1 MARDELDDLY
11 DACILDHCRE
21 PRNAARLEA
30 PDAAAR
36 AVNPFCGDEVDLQIE
51 LDGGRVTRV
60 GVQSVGCSINQAAA
74 SMLSVAVS
82 GKSIAEA
89 ATVSEKFR
97 DMMAGDALPGGEAAR
112 MGDLA
117 SLRSVRA
124 FPVRIKCA
132 LLSWTALEDA
142 LESLADGDPARPQC

>member
-21 PRNAARLEA
+21 PRNSARLES
-30 PDAAAR
+30 PDATAS
-36 AVNPFCGDEVDLQIE
+36 AVNPFCGDEVYLQ
-51 LDGGRVTRV
+51 LAVDGGHVTGV
-60 GVQSVGCSINQAAA
+60 GVQSVGCSINLATA
-74 SMLSVAVS
+74 SMLSEAVD
-82 GKSIAEA
+82 GRTTAEA
-89 ATVSEKFR
+89 AAVSERFR
-97 DMMAGDALPGGEAAR
+97 DMMAGDAVPTAEAER

-142 LESLADGDPARPQC
+142 LESLDGGAARPPC

>member
-21 PRNAARLEA
+21 PRNSARLES
-30 PDAAAR
+30 PDAEAS
-36 AVNPFCGDEVDLQIE
+36 AVNPFCGDEVYLQLEIA
-51 LDGGRVTRV
+51 GGRVTGI
-60 GVQSVGCSINQAAA
+60 GVQSVGCSINLATA
-74 SMLSVAVS
+74 SMLSEAVA
-82 GKSIAEA
+82 GRSIAEA
-89 ATVSEKFR
+89 AAVSEKFR
-97 DMMAGDALPGGEAAR
+97 DMMAGDAVSSAEAKR

-142 LESLADGDPARPQC
+142 LESLDGDTARPRC

>member
-21 PRNAARLEA
+21 PRNSARLES
-30 PDAAAR
+30 PDATAR
-36 AVNPFCGDEVDLQIE
+36 AVNPFCGDEVDLQLEIV
-51 LDGGRVTRV
+51 GGRVTAV
-60 GVQSVGCSINQAAA
+60 GAQGSGCSINQA
-74 SMLSVAVS
+74 SSSLLSEAVAGRSV
-82 GKSIAEA
+82 AEA
-89 ATVSEKFR
+89 AALSDRFR
-97 DMMAGDALPGGEAAR
+97 GMMAGDAVSTAEAER
-112 MGDLA
+112 MGDLT

-142 LESLADGDPARPQC
+142 LESLAGDTRPQC

>member
-21 PRNAARLEA
+21 PRNSARLES
-30 PDAAAR
+30 PDATGR
-36 AVNPFCGDEVDLQIE
+36 AVNPFCGDEVDVQLSI
-51 LDGGRVTRV
+51 DDGRVTGV
-60 GVQSVGCSINQAAA
+60 GVQGSGCSINQAAA
-74 SMLSVAVS
+74 SMLSEAVS
-82 GKSIAEA
+82 SRSVVEAEA
-89 ATVSEKFR
+89 AADRFR
-97 DMMAGDALPGGEAAR
+97 GMMAGDAVSSAEAEQ

-142 LESLADGDPARPQC
+142 LESLSGDPGRPQC

>member
-21 PRNAARLEA
+21 PRNSARLEC
-30 PDAAAR
+30 PDATAR
-36 AVNPFCGDEVDLQIE
+36 AVNPFCGDEVDLQLEIV
-51 LDGGRVTRV
+51 GGRVTAV
-60 GVQSVGCSINQAAA
+60 GAQGIGCSINQAAA
-74 SMLSVAVS
+74 SMLSEAVS
-82 GKSIAEA
+82 GRSVAEA
-89 ATVSEKFR
+89 EAVSERFR
-97 DMMAGDALPGGEAAR
+97 GMMAGDAVSTAEAER
-112 MGDLA
+112 MGDMA

-142 LESLADGDPARPQC
+142 LESLAGGAPPRC